1 MYHLERQEIKRL
13 FEVAYNKNRLHHLAF
28 VTAFFHG
35 ARVSELLKIVG
46 ADIQDGQLSIT
57 RLKGAGK
64 KGKKR
69 HKTTLQPIH
78 ADADPLFDESPLIA
92 IAAANPKGRLF
103 PFCRQ
108 RMDQVIKEYG
118 EIAGL
123 HRDKLHMHVLRHSLG
138 VVVWRAT
145 HEVSAVKEILGH
157 HVVTS
162 SLVYMQTDATAKANA
177 VLSKAFSVGG
187 D

>member
-1 MYHLERQEIKRL
+1 MYHLEKSELKRL
-13 FEVAYNKNRLHHLAF
+13 FQVAYGRNRLHHLAL

-35 ARVSELLKIVG
+35 CRVSELLKIVG
-46 ADIQDGQLSIT
+46 SDIQDSQLSIT

-69 HKTTLQPIH
+69 HKTTLQRIH
-78 ADADPLFDESPLIA
+78 SDPNPLFDETPLIA
-92 IAAANPKGRLF
+92 IAAAHPKDRLF

-123 HRDKLHMHVLRHSLG
+123 HRDKCHMHVLRHSLG

-145 HEVSAVKEILGH
+145 HEVSAVQETLGH
-157 HVVTS
+157 HEVTS
-162 SLVYMQTDATAKANA
+162 SLVYMQTDAKDKATAA
-177 VLSKAFSVGG
+177 LSKAFAVGG